1 MRSAEL
7 LDLLG
12 NTNRRRILRLLAQR
26 PYYVTEISDA
36 LGVGPKA
43 VIDHLEKLEAA
54 GLIESRTDDRR
65 RKYFSI
71 ARHVRLEVTVS
82 PYEFGAKSAYPRRSR
97 PDTAREHLS
106 IEIDATEKR
115 RDVHELI
122 QTLRELEDLDRE
134 LSLAKRWV
142 DGRLTELRE
151 ELGETLEADPR
162 LVADVLGALA
172 DGPATVAAISQ
183 EVGVDSRQTAAIL
196 ERLKREG
203 IARQGEN
210 GWQLS

>member
-54 GLIESRTDDRR
+54 GLVESRTDDRR

-106 IEIDATEKR
+106 ISLDATEKR
-115 RDVHELI
+115 RDVRELI

-142 DGRLTELRE
+142 EGRLTELRE
-151 ELGETLEADPR
+151 ELGETLETDPR
-162 LVADVLGALA
+162 LVGSVLAALA
-172 DGPATVAAISQ
+172 DGPMTVAAISEEIGADTPQ
-183 EVGVDSRQTAAIL
+183 IAAVL
-196 ERLKREG
+196 ERLECEG
-203 IARQGEN
+203 IACQDED

>member
-196 ERLKREG
+196 ERLEREG